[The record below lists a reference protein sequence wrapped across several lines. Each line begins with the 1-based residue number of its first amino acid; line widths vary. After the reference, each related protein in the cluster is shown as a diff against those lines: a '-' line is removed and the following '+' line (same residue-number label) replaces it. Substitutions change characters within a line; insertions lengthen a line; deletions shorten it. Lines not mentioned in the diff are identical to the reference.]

1 MSKLINNFFKS
12 SIIGSISLIIFG
24 ILMIVQSEATIMT
37 ISYIIGG
44 LLIALGAISILKFFQ
59 KITKENR
66 SDLDMVYGL
75 VCVILGILIIEN
87 PYAIASVIPFILG
100 LIIIINSATKLQYS
114 FELKKEKNDL
124 WISTMLLSIIMVICG
139 TVLIFNPFK
148 GAVLLTRLVGIFILI
163 YAILDLI
170 STLVIKSNFNK
181 IHDAIEEGVKEAD
194 IVEERD
200 NKKKSKGKEKNK

>member
-1 MSKLINNFFKS
+1 MVKRLLTKIPPMLHIKKRLKRVEDETFVLSKYYVDERMDTQKTKWLNFQIRKYS
-12 SIIGSISLIIFG
+12 SKETLNRDSN
-24 ILMIVQSEATIMT
+24 
-37 ISYIIGG
+37 
-44 LLIALGAISILKFFQ
+44 Q
-59 KITKENR
+59 K
-66 SDLDMVYGL
+66 
-75 VCVILGILIIEN
+75 
-87 PYAIASVIPFILG
+87 
-100 LIIIINSATKLQYS
+100 
-114 FELKKEKNDL
+114 
-124 WISTMLLSIIMVICG
+124 TMLLSIIMVICG